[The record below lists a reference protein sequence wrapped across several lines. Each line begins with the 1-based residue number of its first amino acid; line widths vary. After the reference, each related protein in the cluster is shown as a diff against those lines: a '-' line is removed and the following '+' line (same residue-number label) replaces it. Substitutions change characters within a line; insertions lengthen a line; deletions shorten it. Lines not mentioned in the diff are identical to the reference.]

1 MMVRLV
7 VNICDLGLA
16 QHSINDIFLGRH
28 AVDMD
33 AAPFGLNTIVV
44 TTAKQ

>member
-7 VNICDLGLA
+7 VNLCDLGLA
-16 QHSINDIFLGRH
+16 QHINDIFLGRH
-28 AVDMD
+28 DVDMD